1 MENLKDNNGGTIFL
15 IGLSGAGKTT
25 LAKLLV
31 EKMQDLLYPCL
42 LLDGCEMRAFNILGD
57 CLGHDLESRKERM
70 MNLTPIVEM
79 VSAQGIV
86 PIVAIIGQPPEA
98 RDYWR
103 DNLSNYTEVYLHCGL
118 KECVKRDNKH
128 LYQDAFDHKMK
139 DVIGVDLPFVEPKK
153 SEIVLETS
161 KFSPEELIE
170 QLWSKLEELYWFK
183 RFIALREAMMEG
195 RMIV

>member
-1 MENLKDNNGGTIFL
+1 
-15 IGLSGAGKTT
+15 
-25 LAKLLV
+25 
-31 EKMQDLLYPCL
+31 
-42 LLDGCEMRAFNILGD
+42 
-57 CLGHDLESRKERM
+57 
-70 MNLTPIVEM
+70 
-79 VSAQGIV
+79 
-86 PIVAIIGQPPEA
+86 
-98 RDYWR
+98 
-103 DNLSNYTEVYLHCGL
+103 
-118 KECVKRDNKH
+118 
-128 LYQDAFDHKMK
+128 HKMK